1 MCKDFQIDYSKNRGF
16 KPCNPKI
23 VHYGTET
30 ISVLGLK
37 LWEILPDESK
47 NLTNPK
53 EFKTK
58 IKNWVPQKCKT
69 YIQNVRFIN
78 FL

>member
-23 VHYGTET
+23 VYYGTET